1 MRGTG
6 WDGRGRCRGLAV
18 RSSRGSRG
26 AEDQRLGGLQ
36 ALGDASG
43 EAGLEGCGVTAF
55 WPMPAGMGGGRL
67 TARCVL

>member
-36 ALGDASG
+36 ALGDARG
-43 EAGLEGCGVTAF
+43 EAGLEGCGGDSILAD
-55 WPMPAGMGGGRL
+55 ASRYGR
-67 TARCVL
+67 R